1 MSTKASRQT
10 TPKTLG
16 RRVKWLV
23 DRFAQGSVRGA
34 AELWGVQRLTLLRL
48 MSGKT
53 RSPRGKVLDQIA
65 EACGT
70 TVDWLQVGK
79 GVQPTPPGP
88 EAFLSTPWRGRW
100 RNLVDGLGLS
110 QEVAARLTALPGL
123 MSRVFHVFVLEG
135 HPVGAPIRGMDA
147 VRRAEEFEYRAWV
160 ALLTGLVDTYGKD
173 RVRAKWEAE
182 RLWLDLQFNPV
193 AVWRY
198 VQEGVSGRLEGD
210 PIRQQWT
217 EVLRLAHEISPKLPV
232 QASSLAA
239 AAVMD

>member
-1 MSTKASRQT
+1 MSTKASRQD

-23 DRFAQGSVRGA
+23 DQFAQGSVRGA

-53 RSPRGKVLDQIA
+53 RSPRGNVLDQIA

-79 GVQPTPPGP
+79 GAPPTPPGP
-88 EAFLSTPWRGRW
+88 EAFLFTPWRGRW
-100 RNLVDGLGLS
+100 RNLVDDLGLS
-110 QEVAARLTALPGL
+110 EAVAARLTALPGL
-123 MSRVFHVFVLEG
+123 MSRVFHVLVLEG

-147 VRRAEEFEYRAWV
+147 VRRAEEFEYRAWA
-160 ALLTGLVDTYGKD
+160 ALLTGLVDTYGKE

-198 VQEGVSGRLEGD
+198 TQQGVLKRPENDPVRQEWGEA
-210 PIRQQWT
+210 
-217 EVLRLAHEISPKLPV
+217 LRLAHEISPKLPV
-232 QASSLAA
+232 QTPSLA
-239 AAVMD
+239 VS

>member
-1 MSTKASRQT
+1 M
-10 TPKTLG
+10 
-16 RRVKWLV
+16 
-23 DRFAQGSVRGA
+23 
-34 AELWGVQRLTLLRL
+34 
-48 MSGKT
+48 
-53 RSPRGKVLDQIA
+53 LDQIA

-79 GVQPTPPGP
+79 GAQPTPPGP

-110 QEVAARLTALPGL
+110 EEVAARLTALPGL
-123 MSRVFHVFVLEG
+123 MSRVFHTLVLEG

-193 AVWRY
+193 AIWRY
-198 VQEGVSGRLEGD
+198 TQEGVLQRPENDSV
-210 PIRQQWT
+210 RQEW
-217 EVLRLAHEISPKLPV
+217 EEALRLAHEVVPRLPV
-232 QASSLAA
+232 QTPSLA
-239 AAVMD
+239 VS

>member
-1 MSTKASRQT
+1 M
-10 TPKTLG
+10 G

-23 DRFAQGSVRGA
+23 DQFAQGSVRGA

-53 RSPRGKVLDQIA
+53 HSPRGKVLEQIA

-79 GVQPTPPGP
+79 GSQPTPPGP

-100 RNLVDGLGLS
+100 RNVVDALGLS
-110 QEVAARLTALPGL
+110 EEVAARLTALPGL
-123 MSRVFHVFVLEG
+123 MSRVFHVLVLEG
-135 HPVGAPIRGMDA
+135 HPVGATIRGMDA

-160 ALLTGLVDTYGKD
+160 ALLTGLVETYGKD
-173 RVRAKWEAE
+173 RVRAKLEAE

-198 VQEGVSGRLEGD
+198 AQQSVLQRPENDPVRQEWDEA
-210 PIRQQWT
+210 
-217 EVLRLAHEISPKLPV
+217 LRLAHEIFPRLP
-232 QASSLAA
+232 AKTPSLA
-239 AAVMD
+239 VG

>member
-1 MSTKASRQT
+1 MSTKASRQA
-10 TPKTLG
+10 TPRTLG

-23 DRFAQGSVRGA
+23 DQFAQGSVRGA
-34 AELWGVQRLTLLRL
+34 AELWGVQRLTLLRM
-48 MSGKT
+48 MSGQT

-70 TVDWLQVGK
+70 SVDWLRLGK
-79 GVQPTPPGP
+79 GSQPTPPGP

-110 QEVAARLTALPGL
+110 EEVAARLTALPGL
-123 MSRVFHVFVLEG
+123 MSRVFYVFVLEG

-147 VRRAEEFEYRAWV
+147 FRRAEEFEYRAWV
-160 ALLTGLVDTYGKD
+160 ALLTGLVDTYGKEG
-173 RVRAKWEAE
+173 VRAKWEAE

-198 VQEGVSGRLEGD
+198 TQEGVFQRPEND
-210 PIRQQWT
+210 PVRQEWD
-217 EVLRLAHEISPKLPV
+217 EALRLAHQIAPRLPV
-232 QASSLAA
+232 QTHSLA
-239 AAVMD
+239 VS

>member
-1 MSTKASRQT
+1 MSTKASRQA
-10 TPKTLG
+10 TPRTLG

-23 DRFAQGSVRGA
+23 DQFAQGSVRGA

-70 TVDWLQVGK
+70 SVDWLRLGK
-79 GVQPTPPGP
+79 GSRPTPPAP

-100 RNLVDGLGLS
+100 RNLVDALGLS
-110 QEVAARLTALPGL
+110 EEVAARLTALPGL
-123 MSRVFHVFVLEG
+123 MSRVFHTLVLEG

-160 ALLTGLVDTYGKD
+160 ALLTGLVDTYGKE

-198 VQEGVSGRLEGD
+198 TQQGVLQRPENDSVRQEWDEA
-210 PIRQQWT
+210 
-217 EVLRLAHEISPKLPV
+217 LRLAHEIVPRLPV
-232 QASSLAA
+232 RTPSLA
-239 AAVMD
+239 VS

>member
-1 MSTKASRQT
+1 MSTKASRQAA
-10 TPKTLG
+10 PRTLG

-23 DRFAQGSVRGA
+23 DQFAQGSVRGA

-70 TVDWLQVGK
+70 TVEWLQVGK
-79 GVQPTPPGP
+79 GPQPTPPGP

-100 RNLVDGLGLS
+100 RNLVEGLGLS
-110 QEVAARLTALPGL
+110 EEVAARLTALPGL
-123 MSRVFHVFVLEG
+123 MSRVFHVLVLEG
-135 HPVGAPIRGMDA
+135 HPVGAPIRGLDA

-160 ALLTGLVDTYGKD
+160 ALLTGLVETYGKD
-173 RVRAKWEAE
+173 RVRAKLEAE

-198 VQEGVSGRLEGD
+198 TQQAVLQRPGSD
-210 PIRQQWT
+210 PIRQEWD
-217 EVLRLAHEISPKLPV
+217 EALRLAHEIVPRLPV
-232 QASSLAA
+232 QTPSI
-239 AAVMD
+239 AVS